1 MLDVYVLSLSIL
13 GITTVFEKVYD
24 FYVGCM
30 VYSLGFRHL
39 SLYLGPPCINN
50 IG

>member
-13 GITTVFEKVYD
+13 DITTVFEMVYD

-30 VYSLGFRHL
+30 VYSLGFRNL
-39 SLYLGPPCINN
+39 RFIPRATLYQ
-50 IG
+50 